1 MDPAMPEWRAFG
13 QATTVASSE
22 PARPEGRAGAAAAW
36 ARRLPPTT
44 LIALVAAVV
53 LGVGGLVLALG
64 TPTGGDITLPGDG
77 PDGSLMAA
85 AGAARSVVDGPA
97 VRVAT
102 EVVVDVAGGVV
113 RPGVVRLAGGSR
125 VGDAI
130 AAAGGYAA
138 SADLA
143 AAAVALNLAAPLG
156 DGEKVLVPELG
167 ATVLAAVAP
176 PGGGSAAGDG
186 RVDLNAATAS
196 DLDALPGVGP
206 VTVER
211 ILEARG
217 QAPFTTVDE
226 LRSRGLV
233 GEAVFAKLRELVAV
247 GP

>member
-22 PARPEGRAGAAAAW
+22 PARPEGRTDAVVAW
-36 ARRLPPTT
+36 ARRLPRTT
-44 LIALVAAVV
+44 LIALVATVV
-53 LGVGGLVLALG
+53 LAVGGLALALG
-64 TPTGGDITLPGDG
+64 TPSGGDITLPGDG

-85 AGAARSVVDGPA
+85 AGTARAVVDGPA
-97 VRVAT
+97 VPVAT
-102 EVVVDVAGGVV
+102 ELVVDVAGGVV
-113 RPGVVRLAGGSR
+113 RPGLVRLAGGSR

-143 AAAVALNLAAPLG
+143 AAALALNLAAPLG
-156 DGEKVLVPELG
+156 DGQKVLVPELG
-167 ATVLAAVAP
+167 ATALDDTDP
-176 PGGGSAAGDG
+176 RMGGPSARHG

-211 ILEARG
+211 ILEARA
-217 QAPFTTVDE
+217 QTPFTTVDE

-233 GEAVFAKLRELVAV
+233 GESVFGKLRELVSV